1 MKIYGMML
9 VAAAIF
15 FGGCASYEQLMTNVD
30 KAETWK
36 GKVEF
41 APEHARG
48 KGPCFVLYGKYPTPL
63 VYKEFIPVEPDK
75 TYVYKV
81 NFRTLDPELPDSGYM
96 GLELYDENKHIIGHY
111 NVQAYKD
118 TESEV
123 VSACKGD
130 KFLTVKMIKNYEK
143 IKYSAVAFNVK
154 KDYSDLPNYDISP
167 QCSKMIPDKDGNL
180 RIELKAKLTKDD
192 YVIIHDAARPI
203 LPQMAIN
210 SMLNVAHEKGN
221 ASLAIPCYETVIYTN
236 DGKSGDKE
244 LDRNSIMRVQTPQA
258 YNYGL
263 MLELYE
269 RAEKEN
275 KHDFVY
281 ADLVLVHY
289 GLPVYFSKGFTNNIK
304 ITRKEDIP
312 LCKALMNFSEEE
324 LFS

>member
-1 MKIYGMML
+1 MRNHVILLAGGIGSRVGGPMPKQFLSLNDKPVIVHTLENFERNSNIDGIIIVCVKDWIPHLKEILLEYKISKVCEIVEGGETGHDSTRNG
-9 VAAAIF
+9 IF
-15 FGGCASYEQLMTNVD
+15 A
-30 KAETWK
+30 
-36 GKVEF
+36 
-41 APEHARG
+41 
-48 KGPCFVLYGKYPTPL
+48 
-63 VYKEFIPVEPDK
+63 
-75 TYVYKV
+75 
-81 NFRTLDPELPDSGYM
+81 
-96 GLELYDENKHIIGHY
+96 
-111 NVQAYKD
+111 
-118 TESEV
+118 
-123 VSACKGD
+123 
-130 KFLTVKMIKNYEK
+130 
-143 IKYSAVAFNVK
+143 
-154 KDYSDLPNYDISP
+154 
-167 QCSKMIPDKDGNL
+167 L
-180 RIELKAKLTKDD
+180 RSKLTKDD